1 MSFEITKE
9 FYDEIVEAVAQ
20 ADRSAIKERLEGL
33 RPADISAMMD
43 EMDTEQCI
51 FLMHVLEYE
60 ISSEILSNLDEDTRV
75 EFLRNFS
82 SENIAKWIDHMDSDD
97 AADLLNELPLKVR
110 EEILAFVEFE
120 QAGYITDLLHY
131 EEDSAGGLMAK
142 ELIRANLNWTVV
154 QAIEEIRR
162 QAEKVEKI
170 YSLYVVDDRNVLLGR
185 VSLKKII
192 LASDEVR
199 IKDIY
204 DEDVISVKTYEDED
218 DIADLMQKYDLEAVP
233 VVNAR
238 NELMGRIT
246 IDDIVDVITEK
257 AELDRQLMAGI
268 SEDIEEDDNIWTLT
282 RARLPW
288 LIVGMAGGLLGA
300 RFMGLFEADLAMLP
314 ALAFFIPLIT
324 ATGGNVGIQSS
335 SIILQS
341 LASKSSFMRD
351 NYLARLIKVIVVAII
366 NGLVIGLI
374 VFGFTFVLDVSI
386 KLAFTVALALF
397 FVVLLASVMG
407 TITPLILDKM
417 NINPAVA
424 SGPFITTAND
434 LLGLAVY
441 FTVAHFLFGF

>member
-1 MSFEITKE
+1 MSFEITRE
-9 FYDEIVEAVAQ
+9 FYDEIVEAVQ
-20 ADRSAIKERLEGL
+20 QKDSNYIKEKLEGL
-33 RPADISAMMD
+33 RPADISSMMD
-43 EMDTEQCI
+43 EMNTEQCI
-51 FLMHVLEYE
+51 FLMHVLEHE

-75 EFLRNFS
+75 EFLRNFKPN
-82 SENIAKWIDHMDSDD
+82 EIAQWIDHMDSDD
-97 AADLLNELPLKVR
+97 AADLLNELPLKIR

-204 DEDVISVKTYEDED
+204 EEDIISVRTYEDED
-218 DIADLMQKYDLEAVP
+218 DIADMMRKYDLEAVP

-268 SEDIEEDDNIWTLT
+268 AEDIEEDDGVWTLT

-341 LASKSSFMRD
+341 LASKSSFMKD
-351 NYLARLIKVIVVAII
+351 NYLARLIKVILVAII

-374 VFGFTFVLDVSI
+374 VFCFTFVLDVSI
-386 KLAFTVALALF
+386 KLAITVALALF
-397 FVVLLASVMG
+397 FVVLLASIMG

>member
-1 MSFEITKE
+1 MSFEITRE
-9 FYDEIVEAVAQ
+9 FYDEIVEAVEKK
-20 ADRSAIKERLEGL
+20 DSSYIKEQLEGL

-51 FLMHVLEYE
+51 FLIHLLEYG

-75 EFLRNFS
+75 EFLRNFKPQ
-82 SENIAKWIDHMDSDD
+82 EIAKWIDHMDSDD
-97 AADLLNELPLKVR
+97 AADLLNELPLKIR

-120 QAGYITDLLHY
+120 QAGNITDLLHY

-204 DEDVISVKTYEDED
+204 EEDVISVKTYEDEN
-218 DIADLMQKYDLEAVP
+218 DIADMMQKYDLEAVP

-268 SEDIEEDDNIWTLT
+268 SEDIEEDDSVWTLT

-300 RFMGLFEADLAMLP
+300 RFMGFFEADLAMLP

-341 LASKSSFMRD
+341 LASKSSFMKD
-351 NYLARLIKVIVVAII
+351 NYLARMAKVLTVAVI

-386 KLAFTVALALF
+386 KLAITVALALF

-407 TITPLILDKM
+407 TITPLLLDKM

-441 FTVAHFLFGF
+441 FAVAHFLFSF

>member
-1 MSFEITKE
+1 MSFEITQE
-9 FYDEIVEAVAQ
+9 FYEEIVEA
-20 ADRSAIKERLEGL
+20 IEREDSVYIQESLRNL
-33 RPADISAMMD
+33 RPADISSMMD

-51 FLMHVLEYE
+51 FVIHLLENE
-60 ISSEILSNLDEDTRV
+60 VSAEILSNLDEDTRI
-75 EFLRNFS
+75 EFLRNFQP
-82 SENIAKWIDHMDSDD
+82 SEIAQWINYTDSDD
-97 AADLLNELPLKVR
+97 AADLLNEMPLKLR
-110 EEILAFVEFE
+110 EEILAYVEFE
-120 QAGYITDLLHY
+120 KAGNITDLLHY

-154 QAIEEIRR
+154 QAIDEIRR

-192 LASDEVR
+192 LASDGVK

-204 DEDVISVKTYEDED
+204 EEDVISVKTYEDED
-218 DIADLMQKYDLEAVP
+218 DIADLMRKYDLEAVP

-238 NELMGRIT
+238 RELMGRIT

-268 SEDIEEDDNIWTLT
+268 SEDIEEDDSVWTLT

-300 RFMGLFEADLAMLP
+300 RFIGFFEADLAMLP
-314 ALAFFIPLIT
+314 AMAFFIPLIT

-341 LASKSSFMRD
+341 LATKSSFVRD
-351 NYLARLIKVIVVAII
+351 NYLSRLMKVLLVAII

-374 VFGFTFVLDVSI
+374 VFAFTFVLDISI
-386 KLAFTVALALF
+386 KLAFTVSAALF

-441 FTVAHFLFGF
+441 FTIAHFLFGF

>member
-1 MSFEITKE
+1 MSFEITQE
-9 FYDEIVEAVAQ
+9 FYEEIVEAIERE
-20 ADRSAIKERLEGL
+20 DRVYIQESLRNL
-33 RPADISAMMD
+33 RPADISSMMD

-51 FLMHVLEYE
+51 FVIHLLENE
-60 ISSEILSNLDEDTRV
+60 VSAEILSNLDEDTRI
-75 EFLRNFS
+75 EFLRNFQP
-82 SENIAKWIDHMDSDD
+82 SEIAQWINYTDSDD
-97 AADLLNELPLKVR
+97 AADLLNEMPLKLR
-110 EEILAFVEFE
+110 EEILAYVEFE
-120 QAGYITDLLHY
+120 KAGNITDLLHY

-154 QAIEEIRR
+154 QAIDEIRR

-192 LASDEVR
+192 LASDGVK

-204 DEDVISVKTYEDED
+204 EEDVISVKTYEDED
-218 DIADLMQKYDLEAVP
+218 DIADLMRKYDLEAVP

-238 NELMGRIT
+238 RELMGRIT

-268 SEDIEEDDNIWTLT
+268 SEDIEEDDSVWTLT

-300 RFMGLFEADLAMLP
+300 RFIGFFEADLAMLP
-314 ALAFFIPLIT
+314 AMAFFIPLIT

-341 LASKSSFMRD
+341 LATKSSFVRD
-351 NYLARLIKVIVVAII
+351 NYLSRLMKVLLVAII

-374 VFGFTFVLDVSI
+374 VFAFTFVLDISI
-386 KLAFTVALALF
+386 KLAFTVSAALF

-441 FTVAHFLFGF
+441 FTIAHFLFGF